1 MCVAITIQWPPLLPP
16 PDFCL
21 LLLFFPTI
29 YCPLWLA
36 VVKADR
42 RGRERAML
50 GAVLRTAAL
59 LCILKFEAAGSSLLM
74 VFIRPT

>member
-42 RGRERAML
+42 RRERALL
-50 GAVLRTAAL
+50 GAVLGTAAPL
-59 LCILKFEAAGSSLLM
+59 RILKFEAAGPSLLR